1 MHVFAPILKNK
12 LWGEREPQFFFCF
25 VLSLSA
31 STLVKRPQCIQTSFQ
46 IRKREKRK
54 RKEAKTKHIHT
65 HPLVKTINQIS
76 FSFFPEA
83 ERFGDDLMRRGETR
97 KETENTTLKVYGRRI
112 ESQSNAHVTGVTG
125 NHKGTRPKETPAIPP
140 PLARREFTC
149 SSADCSPLS
158 YPLKSNPCRHGR
170 SKHVVKSGVML

>member
-1 MHVFAPILKNK
+1 MGRERATIFFLLRSLSFSLYPCQTPTVHSNLISNK
-12 LWGEREPQFFFCF
+12 KERE
-25 VLSLSA
+25 
-31 STLVKRPQCIQTSFQ
+31 
-46 IRKREKRK
+46 KREKRGK
-54 RKEAKTKHIHT
+54 NKTHT
-65 HPLVKTINQIS
+65 HTPPSQNDQS
-76 FSFFPEA
+76 NFFFFFPEA
-83 ERFGDDLMRRGETR
+83 ERFGDDPMRRGETR